1 MLLVMALLPPFK
13 RGAVIMEE
21 DIGTVIE
28 RGSRSRNNELWETD
42 NILEFPQV
50 PSFRY
55 DPLKDPEVL
64 DLLRSWFRAGD
75 AVIFPADVDCY
86 RRHLEAVEKL
96 SDREA
101 GELGLKV
108 PCHMIRSPAT
118 EASQKVDA
126 FRYRLGAWEM
136 RVTNIIVGAWLF
148 DRHVDQA
155 LLESL
160 MPDSD
165 FEKIIPKLVDGGLVR
180 IAHGGEILPCRILL
194 YRAVEQVVWLFD
206 TMAPLIKKFSGP
218 AFAAKMAHWPPF
230 DEEAPSCG

>member
-1 MLLVMALLPPFK
+1 
-13 RGAVIMEE
+13 MEE
-21 DIGTVIE
+21 DIGTVME
-28 RGSRSRNNELWETD
+28 EGFRLSNNEVSEAD
-42 NILEFPQV
+42 NILEFPQL

-64 DLLRSWFRAGD
+64 DLLRSWFKAGD
-75 AVIFPADVDCY
+75 AVIFPADVECY
-86 RRHLEAVEKL
+86 RRHLEAVEGL
-96 SDREA
+96 SDEEA

-155 LLESL
+155 LLEAL
-160 MPDSD
+160 MPDSN
-165 FEKIIPKLVDGGLVR
+165 FGKIIPKLVDGGLVR
-180 IAHGGEILPCRILL
+180 IAHGGAILPSRILL

-206 TMAPLIKKFSGP
+206 TMLPLIKKFSGP

>member
-1 MLLVMALLPPFK
+1 
-13 RGAVIMEE
+13 MEK
-21 DIGTVIE
+21 DIRNVGE
-28 RGSRSRNNELWETD
+28 KESRITDNELSEFD

-64 DLLRSWFRAGD
+64 DLLRSWFTAGEK
-75 AVIFPADVDCY
+75 VIFPADVECY
-86 RRHLEAVEKL
+86 RRHLEAVEGL
-96 SDREA
+96 SEEEA

-126 FRYRLGAWEM
+126 FRYRLGVWEM

-148 DRHVDQA
+148 DRYVDQA
-155 LLESL
+155 LLERL
-160 MPDSD
+160 MPDSN
-165 FEKIIPKLVDGGLVR
+165 FEKIIPKLVDGGLVS
-180 IAHGGEILPCRILL
+180 IQPGGSILPCRILL
-194 YRAVEQVVWLFD
+194 YRAVEQVVWLFG

-218 AFAAKMAHWPPF
+218 AFSTKMAHWPPF
-230 DEEAPSCG
+230 EEEAPSCG

>member
-1 MLLVMALLPPFK
+1 M
-13 RGAVIMEE
+13 
-21 DIGTVIE
+21 
-28 RGSRSRNNELWETD
+28 
-42 NILEFPQV
+42 
-50 PSFRY
+50 
-55 DPLKDPEVL
+55 
-64 DLLRSWFRAGD
+64 
-75 AVIFPADVDCY
+75 
-86 RRHLEAVEKL
+86 
-96 SDREA
+96 
-101 GELGLKV
+101 
-108 PCHMIRSPAT
+108 
-118 EASQKVDA
+118 
-126 FRYRLGAWEM
+126 
-136 RVTNIIVGAWLF
+136 TNIIVGAWLF
-148 DRHVDQA
+148 DRRVDQA

>member
-1 MLLVMALLPPFK
+1 
-13 RGAVIMEE
+13 MEK
-21 DIGTVIE
+21 DIRNVGE
-28 RGSRSRNNELWETD
+28 KESRIADNELSEFD

-64 DLLRSWFRAGD
+64 DLLRSWFTAGEK
-75 AVIFPADVDCY
+75 VIFPADVECY
-86 RRHLEAVEKL
+86 RRHLEAVEGL
-96 SDREA
+96 SEEEA

-126 FRYRLGAWEM
+126 FRYRLGVWEM

-155 LLESL
+155 LLEAL
-160 MPDSD
+160 MPDSN
-165 FEKIIPKLVDGGLVR
+165 FEKIIPKLVDGGLVS
-180 IAHGGEILPCRILL
+180 IAHGGAILPSRILL
-194 YRAVEQVVWLFD
+194 YRAVEQVVWFFD
-206 TMAPLIKKFSGP
+206 TMVPLIKKFSGP